1 MIPQLVIATVGL
13 LSSVT
18 AAHSAFAGQ
27 PDTFLWQT
35 NSEGTDIH
43 VFRLDDFQLIHKLEV
58 GPQPHGIAAPDDGR
72 VVYVSVEANRH
83 TAGELLWI
91 NPKRLTIDHRLA
103 VGPEPHALAT
113 TPNGKWVYVPCR
125 DGNYWVVDA
134 EARRVVKKIHTGGR
148 PHNTQA
154 SHDGRFMYLSPM
166 GEPQGVTVVDVPAGH
181 LVVGKIP
188 FAESVR
194 PSALSADGRLLL
206 HQIDGLNG
214 FQAADTQQRSVT
226 ATVQHSTTLGWF
238 LPMRRLGYLTLEG
251 FRRCHGLAIRPD
263 QQEVWSTCAEYL
275 AIHRLEAP
283 AFPEAAVIELPGK
296 GYWLTF
302 SPDSRYGFV
311 TLSDRNQV
319 TVVNAADRRVVR
331 YLEVGKAP
339 KRNLVLQYARQPP
352 NKRLE
357 PTR

>member
-1 MIPQLVIATVGL
+1 M
-13 LSSVT
+13 LSWLFFVA
-18 AAHSAFAGQ
+18 AAHSAYAGQ
-27 PDTFLWQT
+27 SEMFLWQT

-43 VFRLDDFQLIHKLEV
+43 VFRLDDFQLIHRLEV

-72 VVYVSVEANRH
+72 VVYVSVEANGKA
-83 TAGELLWI
+83 AGELLWI
-91 NPKRLTIDHRLA
+91 DPTRLAIDHRLP

-113 TPNGKWVYVPCR
+113 TPDGKWVYVPCR

-134 EARRVVKKIHTGGR
+134 NARRVVRKIHTGGR

-154 SHDGRFMYLSPM
+154 SRDGRFMYLSPM
-166 GEPQGVTVVDVPAGH
+166 GEPRSVTVVDVLAGH

-188 FAESVR
+188 FRASVR
-194 PSALSADGRLLL
+194 PSALSADGRWLL

-214 FQAADTQQRSVT
+214 FQAADTQQQSVT
-226 ATVQHSTTLGWF
+226 ATVPHSTTLGWF
-238 LPMRRLGYLTLEG
+238 LSTRLGYLTLGG
-251 FRRCHGLAIRPD
+251 FKRCHGLAIRPD

-283 AFPEAAVIELPGK
+283 RFPGAAVIDLPAK

-311 TLSDRNQV
+311 ALSDRDQV
-319 TVVNAADRRVVR
+319 AVVRVADRRLVR

-339 KRNLVLQYARQPP
+339 KRNVVLQYARQPS
-352 NKRLE
+352 NKRME